1 MDRLIRT
8 LLRNR
13 DELWRAG
20 VEVPS
25 PRRYRGVYGEAM
37 VALKGGPASAEMQ
50 EMLLDAVMVSDDAAR
65 VVLSQAAFIGQPKR
79 AVTPTG
85 VYPTAHHRMTG
96 LSNLFPQSPVEFF
109 VSILHP
115 ARHVQDLVS
124 QMKGDYAAVMEDI
137 DPRQLRWAPMF
148 QRMLG
153 AVPDRRIVAWAE
165 EDLPFTWPEVLRAVA
180 GVTAAMPLQD
190 EDAILSDLLSPE
202 ALEQLNTQIAE
213 QPELSVNGRRDL
225 VEQALAQ
232 AEPAKLE
239 ADIDLPGWSQD
250 LIDELSEI
258 YAADLA
264 EIAALSG
271 VEFISA

>member
-85 VYPTAHHRMTG
+85 VYPSAHHRMTG
-96 LSNLFPQSPVEFF
+96 LSNLFPQSSVEFF

-115 ARHVQDLVS
+115 ARHVQNLVS
-124 QMKGDYAAVMEDI
+124 QQKGDYAEVMEGI
-137 DPRQLRWAPMF
+137 DPRELRWAPMF
-148 QRMLG
+148 RRMLA
-153 AVPDRRIVAWAE
+153 AVPERRIVAWAD

-202 ALEQLNTQIAE
+202 ALEQLNAQIE
-213 QPELSVNGRRDL
+213 ERPELSVNERRDL
-225 VEQALAQ
+225 VEQALAR

-239 ADIDLPGWSQD
+239 ADIDLPGWSQE
-250 LIDELSEI
+250 LIDELSHI